1 MRPFE
6 SLVFSDSYP
15 ECRSPVFTILRWMVK
30 RRRARGG
37 VRMAVTGTESLFLV
51 LRNSFFLKH
60 PLTNVRWAIH
70 HLNALCLALIQE
82 ANSIGVGNADFVQV
96 QSRRLSALLDFGAQI
111 DEVRT
116 LKCTGQTNSSPVILT
131 KPFNSQRHCWH
142 PHSSVGDANRR
153 PFKMHSEL
161 KS

>member
-1 MRPFE
+1 MWPFE
-6 SLVFSDSYP
+6 SLVFSDSYT
-15 ECRSPVFTILRWMVK
+15 EFWSPVFTILRWMVK
-30 RRRARGG
+30 RRRARAG
-37 VRMAVTGTESLFLV
+37 VRIITTRTESLFLV
-51 LRNSFFLKH
+51 STDSFFLEH

-82 ANSIGVGNADFVQV
+82 ANSIGVSNADFVQV
-96 QSRRLSALLDFGAQI
+96 QSRRLSAPFDFGAQI